1 MTPDRPQKIKL
12 LRLLDLLQRETD
24 EQHPISR
31 QDLCKRLNDMGISS
45 NPRVLSLDIEVLN
58 DAGYEIM
65 ETQVGREKFYYV
77 EDRAFS
83 EPELKVM
90 IDALE
95 AASFISEKKTEMIV
109 DKIASL
115 GGMHRADLLK
125 RNMVCFNTRKHTNE
139 QILFSIDSLEEAIV
153 RKKKVAFHY
162 FDLNEKGEREYRL
175 KDTGEKKRYY
185 VESIALV
192 FNEDNYYLMT
202 YSSRH
207 PDTTANYRVDRMDHV
222 EVVEES
228 VLSNAVQ
235 TKIEGVGNYIEQVF
249 KMYNGETVS
258 VVLKFEKC
266 LIGPVFDKF
275 GEETQLIQT
284 ANSTM
289 HSTVDVQVS
298 KTFFGWLAQ
307 FGSEMKII
315 EPDNVKEKYIEH
327 IAEIMSGGKAN
338 GDKAQ

>member
-1 MTPDRPQKIKL
+1 MIQDKPQKIKL
-12 LRLLDLLQRETD
+12 LTILDLLQRETD

-45 NPRVLSLDIEVLN
+45 NPRVLSLDIGLLN

-65 ETQVGREKFYYV
+65 EIQVGREKLYYV
-77 EDRAFS
+77 EDRTFS
-83 EPELKVM
+83 VPELKVM

-95 AASFISEKKTEMIV
+95 AASFISKKKTTQIV

-139 QILFSIDSLEEAIV
+139 QVIFSIDSLEDAIV

-185 VESIALV
+185 VEPIALV

-207 PDTTANYRVDRMDHV
+207 PDNIANYRVDRMEYV
-222 EVVEES
+222 EVVEDS
-228 VLSNAVQ
+228 ILSDEA
-235 TKIEGVGNYIEQVF
+235 TAKIESIGKYTEQAF
-249 KMYNGETVS
+249 KMYDGETVS
-258 VVLKFEKC
+258 VVLEFEKC
-266 LIGPVFDKF
+266 LIGSVFDKF
-275 GEETQLIQT
+275 GED
-284 ANSTM
+284 TM
-289 HSTVDVQVS
+289 MMRGTGERYVATVDAQVS

-307 FGSEMKII
+307 FGSDMRII
-315 EPDNVKEKYIEH
+315 SPDAVIEDYKEH
-327 IAEIMSGGKAN
+327 IKKILGGN
-338 GDKAQ
+338 ENE